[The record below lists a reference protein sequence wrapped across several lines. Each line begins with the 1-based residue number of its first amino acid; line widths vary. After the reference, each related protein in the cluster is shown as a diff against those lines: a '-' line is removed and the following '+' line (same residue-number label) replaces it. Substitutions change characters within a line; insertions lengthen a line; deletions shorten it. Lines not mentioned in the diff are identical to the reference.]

1 MSGPLLRIEHLK
13 KEYPGATPLRDV
25 NLVVNE
31 GEVIAV
37 IGPSGTG
44 KSTLLRQINQME
56 RATAGKIFF
65 REEDITAPGYR
76 VHVLRQKIGM
86 IFQSFN
92 LFSHLTVIENI
103 MAAPV
108 ALLGLSRQEACDRAK
123 EMLAKIGLAEKALSY
138 PDELSGG
145 QQQRIAIVRALAMA
159 PEIMLFDEPTSALDP
174 AMVGEVETV
183 IRRVAEAG
191 VTMMIVTHDM
201 AFARRISSRV
211 LYMDEGVVYEDGPAE
226 QIFERPQREKT
237 RQFIRRLKV
246 LTISVDSRTF
256 DFIGCHTEI
265 EAFGRK
271 NGVPPEV
278 VRALMLLFEELV
290 TQLLLPRLPEP
301 PRVVWSMEYD
311 PAEESARVSVRYNGG
326 PFDVMESGEE
336 LSLAIVRGYAED
348 IRYAAEDGDL
358 ANGLSLTVKRWR
370 GIGGESDKI
379 S

>member
-1 MSGPLLRIEHLK
+1 MSGTLLRIEHLK

-31 GEVIAV
+31 GEVIAI

-108 ALLGLSRQEACDRAK
+108 ALLGLSRQEAGDRAK
-123 EMLAKIGLAEKALSY
+123 EMLAKVGLAEKALSY

-174 AMVGEVETV
+174 TMVGEVEAV

-246 LTISVDSRTF
+246 LEFSVDSPDY
-256 DFIGCHTEI
+256 DFIGAGSEI
-265 EAFGRK
+265 DRYCQSNMIPARVK
-271 NGVPPEV
+271 Y
-278 VRALMLLFEELV
+278 RIRLAFEELV
-290 TQLLLPRLPEP
+290 QQML
-301 PRVVWSMEYD
+301 WSILKETPLTVTVEYAEAEETATVTVRYGGEKYD
-311 PAEESARVSVRYNGG
+311 PATGDNALSYKVLKSSV
-326 PFDVMESGEE
+326 EE
-336 LSLAIVRGYAED
+336 LTYGFDPSAETGNTVFVR
-348 IRYAAEDGDL
+348 IRE
-358 ANGLSLTVKRWR
+358 
-370 GIGGESDKI
+370 
-379 S
+379 

>member
-1 MSGPLLRIEHLK
+1 MSGTLLRIEHLK

-31 GEVIAV
+31 GEVIAI

-108 ALLGLSRQEACDRAK
+108 ALLGLSRQEAGDRAK
-123 EMLAKIGLAEKALSY
+123 EMLAKVGLAEKALSY

-174 AMVGEVETV
+174 TMVGEVEAV

-301 PRVVWSMEYD
+301 PRIDWSMEYD
-311 PAEESARVSVRYNGG
+311 PSEESARVSVRYNGG

-336 LSLAIVRGYAED
+336 LSLAIVRGCAED

-358 ANGLSLTVKRWR
+358 ANRLSLTVKRHR
-370 GIGGESDKI
+370 V
-379 S
+379 